1 MAIDEKGVN
10 KVRSVFRKIPYFVNM
25 TFGEL
30 DIILDSLNKRV
41 YKKGTEIIIEGEKG
55 FTLYFIYSGY
65 VSIWKDTGK
74 TTGYFKKKHVRNKIS
89 ELHEGEVFGETALF
103 NDDPRVATVIAE
115 TKLTLFELNKKEFD
129 EILMKNPSIREGI
142 KKEMERR

>member
-30 DIILDSLNKRV
+30 DSILDKLNKST
-41 YKKGTEIIIEGEKG
+41 YKKGTEVIIEGERG

-65 VSIWKDTGK
+65 VSVWEDTEEI
-74 TTGYFKKKHVRNKIS
+74 TGVFKKKPVRNKIA
-89 ELHEGEVFGETALF
+89 ELHEGEIFGETALF
-103 NDDPRVATVIAE
+103 NDEPRVATVIAE
-115 TKLTLFELNKKEFD
+115 TKLTTFELSKKEFD